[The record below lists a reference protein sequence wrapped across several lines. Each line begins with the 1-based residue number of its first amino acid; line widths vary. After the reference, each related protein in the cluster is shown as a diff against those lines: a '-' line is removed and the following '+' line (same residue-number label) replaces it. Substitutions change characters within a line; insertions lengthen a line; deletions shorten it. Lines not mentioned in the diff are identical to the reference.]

1 MSKVYEDRFVV
12 FIDILGF
19 SSLIEDSETSPDIAK
34 NILDVL
40 LSMQPGEIVK
50 FSGSQINYD
59 KVPIEEV
66 QEVEKQLALMN
77 DISLSNTNISVS
89 YFSDCI
95 ILSALKGDTY
105 SRQMILEAIRNFS
118 KTMWTS
124 KRILLRGGVCE
135 GKLHHS
141 SNGPV
146 FGPALN
152 RAYEIESKEA
162 VYPRIL
168 FDPECQISLEE
179 DGTLKL
185 YGCFFQYDDGRAYL
199 SLASAFAYSAIE
211 SMAAIQN
218 AQLAVEHFQQ
228 LAGLPFEMDVLVNS
242 YNDNRIK
249 EKYLWLKQESN
260 ALIQLKRPW
269 DCLAENY

>member
-12 FIDILGF
+12 FVDILGF
-19 SSLIEDSETSPDIAK
+19 SSLIEASETSPDIAQD
-34 NILDVL
+34 ILDVL
-40 LSMQPGEIVK
+40 LSMQPDEIVK

-59 KVPIEEV
+59 KVPSDQV
-66 QEVEKQLALMN
+66 QDVEKIVAYMN
-77 DISLSNTNISVS
+77 DISLLNTNISVS

-95 ILSALKGDTY
+95 ILSALKGDTH
-105 SRQMILEAIRNFS
+105 SRQMIIEAIRNFS
-118 KTMWTS
+118 MAMWTS
-124 KRILLRGGVCE
+124 KRMLLRGGACE
-135 GKLHHS
+135 GKVHHS

-185 YGCFFQYDDGRAYL
+185 YGCFFQYDDGQAHL
-199 SLASAFAYSAIE
+199 SLASSFAYSAKE

-218 AQLAVEHFQQ
+218 AQLAVEHWQQ
-228 LAGLPFEMDVLVNS
+228 LARLPFEMDALIDS
-242 YNDNRIK
+242 HNDNRIK
-249 EKYLWLKQESN
+249 EKYLWLKQESE
-260 ALIQLKRPW
+260 ALIQLKSKLIGNPP
-269 DCLAENY
+269 